1 MDLDLSKTE
10 DLEKLDKMLPEE
22 IENIRVEKM
31 KELGIAQNYTSIIEQ
46 KFLGLQLQIIKLQTE
61 KKELE
66 ISLSKGKQNIRDLN
80 TQVKLLTSKFWK
92 VRN

>member
-1 MDLDLSKTE
+1 MELDLSKTE
-10 DLEKLDKMLPEE
+10 DLNKLDKMSPED

-31 KELGIAQNYTSIIEQ
+31 KELSIIQNHTSVIEQ
-46 KFLGLQLQIIKLQTE
+46 KFLSIQLAMINLQKE

-80 TQVKLLTSKFWK
+80 TQIKILTSKYWSTK
-92 VRN
+92 N